1 MKKTLRA
8 KQAAAKTRA
17 ARVVCQMIVAYFGG
31 PEDEDI
37 CGSDAVE
44 YACNTVLPIA
54 REALGK
60 AGQ

>member
-17 ARVVCQMIVAYFGG
+17 ARVVCQMIVAYFGV
-31 PEDEDI
+31 PEGAEI
-37 CGSDAVE
+37 PGADAVE
-44 YACNTVLPIA
+44 YVCNDILPRA

-60 AGQ
+60 AGS